1 MTQQLERR
9 YIKIDEIRINEDSR
23 TVCGYAV
30 KFDSLSQDLGFY
42 ETIKSGAITEE
53 TIKQSDIYA
62 KFNHRDDAILAR
74 SRYGEGTL
82 RLELREDGL
91 YYEFEAPHTVWGDE
105 LLEDIRNGNSYGS
118 SLALLC
124 EQDKWSQRDGQYYR
138 DVLKIKYLGDVSPVF
153 EPAYLDTYVDKRGME
168 QIKKHSQN
176 TMENEK
182 TLEEQIAEL
191 QEELKSLR
199 EQMQP
204 EKEDEMDEETPA
216 NNEEEKP
223 VDEDP
228 AEEKQCEEDDP
239 AKEQRNKNINTIKME
254 QRFNLLK
261 ELKNAYETGTTLKL
275 NEVRAYTVTDEG
287 DDVVKTD
294 IFDIWGPLTA
304 NTVLADAGVKFIT
317 GIKDNVKIPLMS
329 VVSCTFIGETATAD
343 NGSGTFTNKTLSPK
357 RITAKYP
364 ISLELLAQDSIGV
377 ENHIRE
383 EIIKAVGLKL
393 EEVLL
398 GDGAGSDDIPAGL
411 FHGKVVKTISTFE
424 DVANLEAEVEG
435 ANVNGECKYI
445 MNPKAKAK
453 LRTTIKGTNG
463 TGNIFENGEVD
474 GTPALITTNVAD
486 SKMIYGDF
494 SNVVCAAWDNVQLD
508 VVRDVASLEN
518 GQVTIVVNAFVD
530 GGLIRENALAC
541 GTTNMG

>member
-1 MTQQLERR
+1 MTKELRSNKSP
-9 YIKIDEIRINEDSR
+9 ISIDENRHI
-23 TVCGYAV
+23 TGYGILFESESV
-30 KFDSLSQDLGFY
+30 DMGFI
-42 ETIKSGAITEE
+42 EIIKRGAITQNELDN
-53 TIKQSDIYA
+53 SDIFFYY
-62 KFNHRDDAILAR
+62 NHDDSEVLAR
-74 SRYGEGTL
+74 STNGEGTL
-82 RLELREDGL
+82 KLTVDDIGVK
-91 YYEFEAPHTVWGDE
+91 YEFDAPKTQRGDE
-105 LLEDIRNGNSYGS
+105 MLEHIKRGEMWGSSFGFVLPHDGSGEKWEKRNG
-118 SLALLC
+118 
-124 EQDKWSQRDGQYYR
+124 KYYR
-138 DVLKIKYLGDVSPVF
+138 VITKIGQVF
-153 EPAYLDTYVDKRGME
+153 ELSCVFSPAYPDTTCINRNIPND
-168 QIKKHSQN
+168 

-199 EQMQP
+199 EQMQEQP
-204 EKEDEMDEETPA
+204 DKEEEMVEETTIE
-216 NNEEEKP
+216 NEETKP

-228 AEEKQCEEDDP
+228 AEVKQCEEEIP
-239 AKEQRNKNINTIKME
+239 TKQQRNKNINTNKME

-261 ELKNAYETGTTLKL
+261 ELKNAYETGTTIKL

-329 VVSCTFIGETATAD
+329 VVSCAFKGETAPAD
-343 NGSGTFTNKTLSPK
+343 NGSGSFTSKTLSPK

-398 GDGAGSDDIPAGL
+398 GDGAGSDDMPAGL
-411 FHGKVVKTISTFE
+411 FNGKVVKHITSFE
-424 DVANLEAEVEG
+424 DIANLEAEVEG

-486 SKMIYGDF
+486 NKMIYGDF

-530 GGLIRENALAC
+530 GGLVRENAIAC
-541 GTTNMG
+541 GTTQPG

>member
-105 LLEDIRNGNSYGS
+105 LLEHIRNGNLYGS
-118 SLALLC
+118 SFAFLC

-329 VVSCTFIGETATAD
+329 VVSCAFKGETATAD

>member
-105 LLEDIRNGNSYGS
+105 LLEHIRNGNLYGS
-118 SLALLC
+118 SFAFLC

-329 VVSCTFIGETATAD
+329 VVSCAFKGETATAD

-398 GDGAGSDDIPAGL
+398 GEGAGSDDMPAGL
-411 FHGKVVKTISTFE
+411 FNGKLPKTISTFE
-424 DVANLEAEVEG
+424 DVANLEAEVES

-486 SKMIYGDF
+486 GKMIYGDF

-530 GGLIRENALAC
+530 GGLIRDNALAC
-541 GTTNMG
+541 GTINMG